1 VTTLP
6 SRPHTISADDDATFC
21 RVVGDA
27 PAADGTAHP
36 MWGFI
41 LSRRT
46 LVLDLHELLALHDFD
61 VADGPM
67 LGEMDMVNAGP
78 FRVGETYDASI
89 TMTGLTRKSGRSG
102 AFDLFDVSYAYA
114 DAAGEPAGS
123 YRQTYV
129 LPRR

>member
-6 SRPHTISADDDATFC
+6 SRPHTIGADDDATYC
-21 RVVGDA
+21 RVVGDM

-46 LVLDLHELLALHDFD
+46 LVLDLHELLALVDFD

-67 LGEMDMVNAGP
+67 LGEFDMVNAVP
-78 FRVGETYDASI
+78 FRVGETYDADI
-89 TMTGLTRKSGRSG
+89 TMGGLTRKTGRSG
-102 AFDLFDVSYAYA
+102 AFDLFDVTYAYRA
-114 DAAGEPAGS
+114 AAGASAGT